1 MFTILPESTDSCL
14 GFKVSGKLTA
24 EDYAELL
31 PQVDAAIEAQG
42 RINMLV
48 LVEDLRGWEGLDA
61 AKADFEFGTHQYR
74 QVNRCA
80 FVSDKKWYKWVIK
93 IMDPFTRRTDEEF
106 FEPAQLDEA
115 WQWACAE
122 G

>member
-1 MFTILPESTDSCL
+1 MFTILPESTDACL

-80 FVSDKKWYKWVIK
+80 FVSDKKWHKWVIK

-115 WQWACAE
+115 WQWACGE